1 MTDMS
6 RYLYWKRDMFTLACP
21 FILPRRKWGPVT
33 EIKKSIRLWIRHMGK
48 VAAIS
53 IYLRS
58 VASSCDVGL
67 KSCWLLKMV
76 VHEIRHRSVSTN
88 TGTSI
93 DSKEMLDETSIF
105 ELTWIRR
112 KGIRFESLPLKIQM
126 GSQYH
131 ESCQESTMRYQSIRS
146 LYQY

>member
-6 RYLYWKRDMFTLACP
+6 RYFYWDRDVFTLACP
-21 FILPRRKWGPVT
+21 FILPPRKWGPVT
-33 EIKKSIRLWIRHMGK
+33 EIKKSIRLCIRHMGK

-53 IYLRS
+53 IYVRS
-58 VASSCDVGL
+58 VSSSCTVGL

-76 VHEIRHRSVSTN
+76 AHEFRHVSTS

-93 DSKEMLDETSIF
+93 DSKEMRDDTSIF
-105 ELTWIRR
+105 EWTWIRR
-112 KGIRFESLPLKIQM
+112 KGIRFKSLPLKIQL

-131 ESCQESTMRYQSIRS
+131 ESCQESTMRYQSIQS
-146 LYQY
+146 IYQY